1 MNRNFIESSSSKPR
15 LSDIKI
21 SKNKDQNP
29 GKLEPISAPI
39 MTHAQKDF
47 RKDINVDKLQ
57 SSSKIKLKKNNKS
70 KFTHNKANKSNKPDL
85 KIIEDDPELMTI
97 DSDMKISNSKTR
109 NSGIE
114 TRNAPTGSSLDW

>member
-1 MNRNFIESSSSKPR
+1 MESSSSKPR
-15 LSDIKI
+15 PSDIKI
-21 SKNKDQNP
+21 SKNKDQDS

-47 RKDINVDKLQ
+47 RKGTNVDKLKN
-57 SSSKIKLKKNNKS
+57 SSKIELKKNNKS
-70 KFTHNKANKSNKPDL
+70 KFTHKKAKKSNKPDL